1 MKEYIKPI
9 LEDEDI
15 ELEDVIAQSLV
26 EGPGSADSDGQ
37 SDEYTDLF

>member
-15 ELEDVIAQSLV
+15 ELEDVIAQSLGG
-26 EGPGSADSDGQ
+26 EGSADSDGQ